1 MLLHHRLGR
10 ALVGAAV
17 AAAFV
22 IAVAS
27 PLSAQTTSASVA
39 GSVKDAQSAVLP
51 GATVT
56 LTSVAQGTELNAV
69 SDELG
74 NFLFPYVRPDTY
86 TLTITLAGL
95 PDGQEGER
103 DRQRQR
109 PADGRRLHADDRPAQ
124 RDASWSRAR
133 RTTSS

>member
-22 IAVAS
+22 MAAAS

-39 GSVKDAQSAVLP
+39 GTVKDAQSAVLP

-56 LTSVAQGTELNAV
+56 LTSVAQGTELTA
-69 SDELG
+69 
-74 NFLFPYVRPDTY
+74 TY
-86 TLTITLAGL
+86 
-95 PDGQEGER
+95 
-103 DRQRQR
+103 
-109 PADGRRLHADDRPAQ
+109 
-124 RDASWSRAR
+124 
-133 RTTSS
+133 